1 MARVRSGAAPDAVT
15 AAIEGE
21 LRFLDP
27 AVFTS
32 PTQLSRL
39 LHPEF
44 RSYGSSGTAYT
55 RESYI
60 AELREWGPAVST
72 PGTVTRMVGHE
83 LAADLVLLTFDI
95 NISERRA
102 HRSSLWRRSEEGGW
116 QLYFTQGTA
125 FSPRDMKRPV

>member
-1 MARVRSGAAPDAVT
+1 MSNRDASDAVT

-32 PTQLSRL
+32 PALLSEL
-39 LHPEF
+39 LHAEF
-44 RSYGSSGTAYT
+44 RSFGSSGTAWT

-60 AELREWGPAVST
+60 HELREWGPAAAA
-72 PGTVTRMVGHE
+72 GTVSRMAARE
-83 LAADLVLLTFDI
+83 LTPDLVLITFDI

-102 HRSSLWRRSEEGGW
+102 HRSSLWCRTESAGW
-116 QLYFTQGTA
+116 QLYFTQGTG
-125 FSPRDMKRPV
+125 FTPEDMELPS